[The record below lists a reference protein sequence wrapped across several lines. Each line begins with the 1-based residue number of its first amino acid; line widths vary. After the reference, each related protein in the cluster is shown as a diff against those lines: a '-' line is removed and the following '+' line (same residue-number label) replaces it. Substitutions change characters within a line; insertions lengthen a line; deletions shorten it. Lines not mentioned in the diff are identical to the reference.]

1 RTTGGGAAASSKP
14 VHLADVELHPESRS
28 VTCGGE
34 NVTPTRAGVVLL
46 FTVFC
51 RPRKNISRGEL
62 TPAAPGRPLPPMDRS
77 IDVHV
82 SNLRRK
88 LGSYDGNHERIKA
101 IRGSGYVY
109 LLPGEQP

>member
-1 RTTGGGAAASSKP
+1 MS
-14 VHLADVELHPESRS
+14 
-28 VTCGGE
+28 
-34 NVTPTRAGVVLL
+34 
-46 FTVFC
+46 
-51 RPRKNISRGEL
+51 
-62 TPAAPGRPLPPMDRS
+62 PMDRS

-88 LGSYDGNHERIKA
+88 LGTYDGNHERIKA